1 MKRQVKVGKVLIGG
15 GAPVSVQ
22 SMLNVKTSDVRA
34 ALPQIQKLEKAGC
47 DIVRLAVRDERDA
60 AAFSDLKKET
70 NVPLVADIHFD
81 YRLAIAAAKAGA
93 DKIRINPGNIGDD
106 EKVGI
111 LADFLGERNV
121 PIRIGVN
128 GGSLDKKF
136 SGLEMADAMAESAMY
151 HASLLEKF
159 GFKDIVIS
167 AKSSSVRDMIAAYEK
182 LNEICDYPLHLGVT
196 EAGTLRRSLVKSSV
210 GIGSLL
216 LKGIGDTIRVSVT
229 GDPTE
234 EAVAANYLLKSLGLR
249 GGVDV
254 VSCPTCG
261 RTEIE
266 VEKLSEAVE
275 KLAAGYDKN
284 LTVAVM
290 GCVVNGI
297 GEGKHADFGVAGGK
311 DKSVIFRNG
320 EKYKVVSNDEILSEL
335 EKLFREYDGKQF

>member
-15 GAPVSVQ
+15 DAPVSVQ

-70 NVPLVADIHFD
+70 SVPLVADIHFD

-111 LADFLGERNV
+111 LADFLGERNI

-182 LNEICDYPLHLGVT
+182 LDEICDYPLHLGVT

-210 GIGSLL
+210 GLGSLL
-216 LKGIGDTIRVSVT
+216 LR
-229 GDPTE
+229 
-234 EAVAANYLLKSLGLR
+234 A
-249 GGVDV
+249 
-254 VSCPTCG
+254 
-261 RTEIE
+261 
-266 VEKLSEAVE
+266 
-275 KLAAGYDKN
+275 
-284 LTVAVM
+284 
-290 GCVVNGI
+290 
-297 GEGKHADFGVAGGK
+297 
-311 DKSVIFRNG
+311 
-320 EKYKVVSNDEILSEL
+320 
-335 EKLFREYDGKQF
+335 

>member
-1 MKRQVKVGKVLIGG
+1 
-15 GAPVSVQ
+15 
-22 SMLNVKTSDVRA
+22 MLNVKTSDVRA

-70 NVPLVADIHFD
+70 SVPLVADIHFD

>member
-1 MKRQVKVGKVLIGG
+1 M
-15 GAPVSVQ
+15 
-22 SMLNVKTSDVRA
+22 
-34 ALPQIQKLEKAGC
+34 
-47 DIVRLAVRDERDA
+47 
-60 AAFSDLKKET
+60 
-70 NVPLVADIHFD
+70 
-81 YRLAIAAAKAGA
+81 
-93 DKIRINPGNIGDD
+93 
-106 EKVGI
+106 
-111 LADFLGERNV
+111 
-121 PIRIGVN
+121 
-128 GGSLDKKF
+128 
-136 SGLEMADAMAESAMY
+136 
-151 HASLLEKF
+151 
-159 GFKDIVIS
+159 
-167 AKSSSVRDMIAAYEK
+167 
-182 LNEICDYPLHLGVT
+182 
-196 EAGTLRRSLVKSSV
+196 
-210 GIGSLL
+210 
-216 LKGIGDTIRVSVT
+216 
-229 GDPTE
+229 
-234 EAVAANYLLKSLGLR
+234 KSLGLR